1 MKVFSVVGYSD
12 SGKTKTVENIIKELK
27 RRRYSVGT
35 VKEIHCNDFSLDEEG
50 TDTYRHIIAGSQRV
64 TARGNDE
71 TGIIFKKKLSIDE
84 ILKNYDHDF
93 VILEGVED
101 SNIPKIITAIDQEG
115 IEGKL
120 DQLAFVISGVIS
132 NEISEYEDLPIINSM
147 DNIKELVDLIENKVY
162 RKLPDFPDECCMDC
176 GYTCRELGGRI
187 LKGLSKREDCTLDG
201 ARVKLK
207 IDGREID
214 MVPFVQ
220 DILSNSVKAVVKEL
234 DGYQDGK
241 KIEISIE

>member
-1 MKVFSVVGYSD
+1 MRVFSVVGFSD
-12 SGKTKTVENIIKELK
+12 SGKTKTVENIIKELR

-35 VKEIHCNDFSLDEEG
+35 VKEIHCKDFSLDEEG
-50 TDTYRHIIAGSQRV
+50 TDTYRHIMAGSQRV
-64 TARGNDE
+64 TARGNEE

-84 ILKNYDHDF
+84 ILKKYEYDF

-101 SNIPKIITAIDQEG
+101 SNIPKIITATDQEG

-120 DQLAFVISGVIS
+120 DRLAFVISGVIS
-132 NEISEYEDLPIINSM
+132 NDMREYGEIPIINSM
-147 DNIKELVDLIENKVY
+147 NNIKELVDLIENKVY
-162 RKLPDFPDECCMDC
+162 EKLPDFPEECCMDC

-187 LKGLSKREDCTLDG
+187 LRGLSKREDCTLEG

-207 IDGREID
+207 VDGREIE

-220 DILSNSVKAVVKEL
+220 DILSNSVKAIVKEL
-234 DGYQDGK
+234 DGYQEGK